1 VIEKS
6 FCEKFIK
13 KYSTAVRV
21 AVALDLMR
29 RYNMSQFQA
38 AKLVNLPQPLLHYVL
53 HKKRRI
59 RGLEEILSDAAAL
72 EKIKKFSDKVAR
84 GERIDMCEICMSL
97 RSLGAF
103 RNSRHRPKT
112 IDGYKI

>member
-59 RGLEEILSDAAAL
+59 RGLEEILSDADAL
-72 EKIKKFSDKVAR
+72 EEIKKFSDRVAR
-84 GERIDMCEICMSL
+84 GERMDMCEICMSL

-103 RNSRHRPKT
+103 RNSRQRPKT
-112 IDGYKI
+112 DRLL